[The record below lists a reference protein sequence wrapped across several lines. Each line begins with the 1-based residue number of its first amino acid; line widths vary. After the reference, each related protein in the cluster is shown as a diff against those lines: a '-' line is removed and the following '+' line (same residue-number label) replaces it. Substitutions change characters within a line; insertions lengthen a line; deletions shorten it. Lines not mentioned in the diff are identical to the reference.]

1 MREILSH
8 ARDKTKNIFLY
19 IFTVLKI
26 YHHSLS
32 VYKHDAIDIADPSSM
47 QEACHMDYVIDLA
60 HRKVSVSQ
68 W

>member
-32 VYKHDAIDIADPSSM
+32 VYKHDAIDNADPSSM